1 MSFIERFRNFRYNI
15 TRPFAI
21 RQNSFPMPSRDTSAA
36 TSTSGSRRRSD
47 TVQSRTPMME
57 KAEHAHSHIRNP
69 SHPTFT
75 KTMLKSNNDELLSLP
90 FRLSIQRSQA
100 VTERNLPYLRQSW
113 NRIDFIAVLSFW
125 VTFGLSMAGV
135 ERGQYHIGIF
145 RALSVLRT
153 ARLLAITSGTTVSHS
168 FSRVASWS

>member
-1 MSFIERFRNFRYNI
+1 
-15 TRPFAI
+15 
-21 RQNSFPMPSRDTSAA
+21 
-36 TSTSGSRRRSD
+36 
-47 TVQSRTPMME
+47 MME